1 MKFKNR
7 MKRAATGL
15 LALAMAVTTLLGST
29 GLTAYAAD
37 TEPNPQPPANGERIF
52 SVDPFDS
59 DHSAGYFCVKD
70 TVGNGDVAYNDGE
83 DGEWSGWRGTNGS
96 KSNKIYF
103 DHHNGACFNG
113 TYFDIR
119 EYVWQEDCEYY
130 AIRNNGSVAARGTED
145 GRVFREFH
153 FYESGNLD
161 SGNPV
166 EVEWKGV
173 MRLTDMDIEE
183 GYSFIQGLHAAWLNN
198 PTNVTKRDKVTWR
211 GTWEN
216 NNDGVNSEHEMLW
229 VEVEGSPSKPLTIAY
244 WVNKVHASG
253 INYFGNTIKY
263 ELVPDGKD
271 DLPPDAK
278 PAVGVHCATY
288 AKYDLMPEDEFV
300 RYEFDGW
307 YYDKG
312 LTKKVPDTIMVAED
326 HTFYGTY
333 HKVAGLITTEVVNG
347 TITDGNEC
355 VPYGTDYN
363 VDYAPNDGYLLDTVT
378 VDGKQV
384 DINTCPANYDFTNV
398 QSDHH
403 IKVVYA
409 NAEMDKSVS
418 MKESE
423 TIENYPEN
431 ADIDGD
437 VIRDGD
443 VVSYTIAYENPTSAA
458 RNILISDNVPA
469 GVSVVDGSI
478 SDGGVR
484 TDGKIIWS
492 VQAEPYTKGTVSFD
506 AKMSEDAE
514 GSVVKNTAVVTLQ
527 PLTEDGSEKAV
538 TLEDTVGSPILPDP
552 SKSVANEN
560 GEDITNQIVNNGSVI
575 MYQITFENPADTEK
589 VFSIKDTVPAE
600 VTYLDGS
607 ASDGGQY
614 KDGAISWKLT
624 LAAHETKTVTFN
636 VKVNDPEAAYTHVF
650 NQAEV
655 AVDGTKKDT
664 DSPVHTLPEDPARTP
679 VYVLDD
685 PVKAVLNV
693 DGKNIG
699 TDGNGNMIQTVKQAG
714 DTLFYTVSFG
724 NPADDERTFTITDT
738 LPDGVKFIS
747 ATDGSSYDE
756 ANRTVTWTVN
766 VPATTQASVAV
777 RVEILKEAEDT
788 ILKNHATVSVDE
800 AQKDTNEV
808 QTPVIPT
815 PKKDAVSEPGGPS
828 INTFPVQIGEN
839 LFYTV
844 TWKNPADIA
853 KTAVITDKLPDGVK
867 FVSADQEGVYSEAD
881 HTVTW
886 NVITDAHTEGT
897 VTVKVKVLASAAGT
911 ELNNQARV
919 GMDEADITTV
929 TDNGGD
935 DDDTTT
941 NFVAAKTVVNAE
953 GTEIDKQVVA
963 VDDLVTY
970 HIPYQNHSKN
980 TRTITI
986 TDVLPQ
992 DVTYVEASEGGNVQ
1006 SIVHGQ
1012 TVIWVLEAAPKTD
1025 GEVWVTVK
1033 VTKALKG
1040 QAFANSAMLEVK
1052 DQETGQTKKAVT
1064 NQVINYVLDDVV
1076 KEVLSEN
1083 GRKNLEGEK
1092 VKGGRTLLY
1101 RVTFKN
1107 PATTERTF
1115 TVTDELPEGVT
1126 FVSAEN
1132 EGTYDE
1138 AAKTIT
1144 WTMNL
1149 ASGKSQTVSFLV
1161 TVDKTADCDFI
1172 QNVAKVHVDETDA
1185 DSNPVK
1191 VYVKGDKSTDPENQ
1205 DPKDGTKPDDQKP
1218 DDTKPADDPKKDD
1231 TTPADTT
1238 KTDDSTPKDDGKQ
1251 DNTPSDDKKTDD
1263 QKPVITPTT
1272 VDDKKDTTTPTQD
1285 SSKSDDGTKKT
1296 TVKDN
1301 SGSSD
1306 DSGKGQSTPGS
1317 DGKGQSTQTTAP
1329 KTGDESNVTLWVIL
1343 MLAAACAA
1351 GGFGIFAATKRR
1363 RRR

>member
-1 MKFKNR
+1 MKFKR
-7 MKRAATGL
+7 KLIKTAAGL
-15 LALAMAVTTLLGST
+15 LAALTTVTTMSSAT
-29 GLTAYAAD
+29 VTAYAA
-37 TEPNPQPPANGERIF
+37 EPNLQPPSHGERIY
-52 SVDPFDS
+52 SVDPFDA
-59 DHSAGYFCVKD
+59 DHSAGYFCMDPNESTAKGLVD
-70 TVGNGDVAYNDGE
+70 SEEGGYDG
-83 DGEWSGWRGTNGS
+83 WHGTNTKRDS
-96 KSNKIYF
+96 NVYIDHPKS
-103 DHHNGACFNG
+103 ACFNG
-113 TYFDIR
+113 TYYDVR
-119 EYVWQEDCEYY
+119 EYTWMTDCDFY
-130 AIRNNGSVAARGTED
+130 AINSRGRSAAQGTED
-145 GRVFREFH
+145 GRLHREFH
-153 FYESGNLD
+153 FYKAGTLNTSKPE
-161 SGNPV
+161 
-166 EVEWKGV
+166 EVSFSGV
-173 MRLTDMDIEE
+173 MRLTDLDLNE
-183 GYSFIQGLHAAWLNN
+183 GYSFNQGLYAVWLNN
-198 PTNVTKRDKVTWR
+198 PTTVTKRDSNTWR

-216 NNDGVNSEHEMLW
+216 NNDGINMEQQMLW
-229 VEVEGSPSKPLTIAY
+229 AEVDGTPQKPLIITY
-244 WVNKVHASG
+244 WVSQRHGSN
-253 INYFGNTIKY
+253 INYFGNSIKY
-263 ELVPDGKD
+263 ELVADGKNP
-271 DLPPDAK
+271 LPEGSK
-278 PAVGVHCATY
+278 PAVGTHCATY
-288 AKYDLMPEDEFV
+288 AEYALMPEDQFP

-307 YYDKG
+307 YYDKA
-312 LTKKVPDTIMVAED
+312 LTKKVPSKIMVD
-326 HTFYGTY
+326 KDYTFYGTY
-333 HKVAGLITTEVVNG
+333 HKVSGSITTEVVNG
-347 TITDGNEC
+347 EITPNDDN
-355 VPYGTDYN
+355 VRFGTDKRI
-363 VDYAPNDGYLLDTVT
+363 DYSPNSGYLLDTVT
-378 VDGKQV
+378 VDGKKV
-384 DINTCPANYDFTNV
+384 DINSCPSNYTFSNIQANHN
-398 QSDHH
+398 
-403 IKVVYA
+403 IKVVYSKA
-409 NAEMDKSVS
+409 GMDKSVS

-443 VVSYTIAYENPTSAA
+443 VVSYTIDYENPTSAK
-458 RNILISDNVPA
+458 RNILISDNVPE

-478 SDGGVR
+478 SDSGVL
-484 TDGKIIWS
+484 TEGKIIWN
-492 VQAEPYTKGTVSFD
+492 VQAEPYAKGTVSFD
-506 AKMSEDAE
+506 AKMNEDAE

-527 PLTEDGSEKAV
+527 PLTADGSEKAV

-589 VFSIKDTVPAE
+589 VFSVKDSVPDE

-614 KDGAISWKLT
+614 KDGSVSWKVT

-685 PVKAVLNV
+685 PVKAVLNA
-693 DGKNIG
+693 DGKDIG

-714 DTLFYTVSFG
+714 DTIFYTVTFG
-724 NPADDERTFTITDT
+724 NPADDERTFTITDM

-756 ANRTVTWTVN
+756 ASRTVTWTVN
-766 VPATTQASVAV
+766 VPASTQASVAV

-788 ILKNHATVSVDE
+788 ILRNHATVSVDD

-815 PKKDAVSEPGGPS
+815 PKKDAVSEIGGPS

-839 LFYTV
+839 FYYTV
-844 TWKNPADIA
+844 AFKNPADTA
-853 KTAVITDKLPDGVK
+853 KTAVITDKLPEGVQ
-867 FVSADQEGVYSEAD
+867 FVSADQEGVYNEAD

-886 NVITDAHTEGT
+886 NIITDAHTEGT
-897 VTVKVKVLASAAGT
+897 VAVKVKILASAAGT
-911 ELNNQARV
+911 ELNNQASV
-919 GMDEADITTV
+919 GMDEAEIKTI
-929 TDNGGD
+929 TDNNGN

-941 NFVAAKTVVNAE
+941 NFVAVKTVVNSE
-953 GTEIDKQVVA
+953 GEDIDKQVVA

-970 HIPYQNHSKN
+970 HIPYQNHSKK
-980 TRTITI
+980 TRTIMI
-986 TDVLPQ
+986 TDILPQ

-1012 TVIWVLEAAPKTD
+1012 TVIWAFDAAPDTD

-1052 DQETGQTKKAVT
+1052 DPETGQTKKAVT

-1101 RVTFKN
+1101 RITFKN

-1132 EGTYDE
+1132 DGIYDE
-1138 AAKTIT
+1138 STNTIT
-1144 WTMNL
+1144 WTAAL
-1149 ASGKSQTVSFLV
+1149 ASGKSQTVSFTV
-1161 TVDKTADCDFI
+1161 TVDQTADCDFI
-1172 QNVAKVHVDETDA
+1172 QNVAKVHVDKTDA

-1205 DPKDGTKPDDQKP
+1205 DPQDETNPDDQKP
-1218 DDTKPADDPKKDD
+1218 GDTKPADDPKKEDS
-1231 TTPADTT
+1231 TPADTT
-1238 KTDDSTPKDDGKQ
+1238 KTEDTTPKDDVKQ
-1251 DNTPSDDKKTDD
+1251 TETPSDDKTIA
-1263 QKPVITPTT
+1263 PAPET
-1272 VDDKKDTTTPTQD
+1272 
-1285 SSKSDDGTKKT
+1285 SKSEDETNKTAVKEDTNNNDNDG
-1296 TVKDN
+1296 
-1301 SGSSD
+1301 
-1306 DSGKGQSTPGS
+1306 SGKGQSTTPS
-1317 DGKGQSTQTTAP
+1317 DGKGQSTKTTSP
-1329 KTGDESNVTLWVIL
+1329 KTGDESNVALWVIL
-1343 MLAAACAA
+1343 MLASACAA
-1351 GGFGIFAATKRR
+1351 GGLGIFTAWNRR
-1363 RRR
+1363 KKH